1 VFGNYSHFNKLMKG
15 YLVSPF
21 SVSYTRHQFKA
32 AFNDDVPL
40 ASLGGDELSVAECPF
55 AVPFTAPFAG
65 SGTSAAICWFISEF
79 GDL

>member
-40 ASLGGDELSVAECPF
+40 ASLGGD
-55 AVPFTAPFAG
+55 
-65 SGTSAAICWFISEF
+65 
-79 GDL
+79 